1 MLSRIASLFAILALA
16 AAPLPAQIRNVGNLT
31 TREISALD
39 RAKTVVIL
47 QGGMLEEHGPYLP
60 AFTDG
65 ILSARL
71 ATALAEG
78 LVARMPGWT
87 ILVFPP
93 ISVGTSG
100 YNEISGRSVFPG
112 TYAVR
117 PSVLR
122 AAFMDLASEL
132 GDQGF
137 RWILVVHVH
146 GSPLHINALDQA
158 SDYFHDTYGG
168 TMVNLWGLVPV
179 LAGWGSALGALPDSV
194 KREDGAS
201 LHAGLDEHSMMLYLA
216 PTLVASDY
224 RTAPTIAGVNADSGF
239 AIARRPGWPG
249 YIGAPR
255 LATAEIG
262 QRIWDG
268 FAAATVRV
276 AAEILAGKNPATY
289 TRYMSILRNMPLY
302 RGWIATAEQRDS
314 LLGERQSDWLRR
326 KR

>member
-1 MLSRIASLFAILALA
+1 MPSRIASLLAILAFG
-16 AAPLPAQIRNVGNLT
+16 AAPLPAQIRNVGDLT

-71 ATALAEG
+71 TTALAEG

-87 ILVFPP
+87 ILVFPA

-100 YNEISGRSVFPG
+100 YNEISGRSFFPG

-179 LAGWGSALGALPDSV
+179 LAGWGSALGTLPESV
-194 KREDGAS
+194 RREDGAS

-216 PTLVASDY
+216 PTLVSSDF
-224 RTAPTIAGVNADSGF
+224 RTAPTIAGINTDSSF

-262 QRIWDG
+262 QRIWNG
-268 FAAATVRV
+268 FAAGTVRV
-276 AAEILAGKNPATY
+276 AAEILTGKNPATY
-289 TRYMSILRNMPLY
+289 PRYMSILRNNALY
-302 RGWIATAEQRDS
+302 RGWIAAAEQRDS
-314 LLGERQSDWLRR
+314 LLGERQRAWLS